1 MINPIVPPKM
11 ETHLW
16 DRMGSIINHSQM
28 VGLWHWVSPITHL
41 KATLRSKGWGNS
53 QRGSGGGGME
63 TVSLEEAEER
73 RQNLGPQCLEIW
85 FSLVVGWS
93 KMAKVN

>member
-1 MINPIVPPKM
+1 M

-16 DRMGSIINHSQM
+16 DLMGSINHSQM

-53 QRGSGGGGME
+53 QRGSGGGGGGME

-73 RQNLGPQCLEIW
+73 RQNLGPQCFEIW
-85 FSLVVGWS
+85 PLLLGGQRWL
-93 KMAKVN
+93 K